1 MTSMHSGTSAT
12 HSSWSMHSYAGPA
25 TNTYGQAM
33 AWSHPHP
40 PPWQRRLTVI
50 SLPKVYVLHTS
61 LPGAAWPCAKL
72 IWKSR
77 LPLKKKSLPDGYRL
91 VIFQVENRS
100 TIDMV
105 RRMESVPFAG
115 KSSRLTISFSHAFL
129 QNLCGAGW
137 GICLTFSGN
146 LALLPSSFRIYNKHR
161 AAVWTLFAP

>member
-1 MTSMHSGTSAT
+1 MLFFYVNVGILSMTSVYSGTSAT
-12 HSSWSMHSYAGPA
+12 NSSWSMHSYAGPA
-25 TNTYGQAM
+25 TNTYGQAV

-40 PPWQRRLTVI
+40 PPWQRRLTAI

-61 LPGAAWPCAKL
+61 LPGTAWACAKL

-77 LPLKKKSLPDGYRL
+77 LPLKNKSLPDSYRL

-115 KSSRLTISFSHAFL
+115 KSSRLTISFSHAFF
-129 QNLCGAGW
+129 AKFMW
-137 GICLTFSGN
+137 SGMRYMLN
-146 LALLPSSFRIYNKHR
+146 VFWKPWSF
-161 AAVWTLFAP
+161 A